1 MIIPDIRLTRIKL
14 PLITPYRLSY
24 RTVEAFEP
32 LMVEVRDADGHSGWG
47 EGHVSPGSSAE
58 TPSGGWAYCRGI
70 AAAAGRDST
79 VIKAMVLES
88 RALSPVAASAFASAI
103 DMLEADPLL
112 RPPARDTRLA
122 LLAPVNATTREAI
135 EAEIEAKLANGFRT
149 FKIKVGKSLDADIA
163 RLRMIQAVVAG
174 RATMRV
180 DANRAYTEDQAR
192 RFAAALNPEGIELF
206 EQPCAAED
214 WDANAAVA
222 AMSPVPVMLDEPICT
237 TADIERAAGITGV
250 GLCKLKLKRFGTPS
264 LLKEA
269 LDLTRALGLTAV
281 LGDGLGTELSCW
293 MEACVARTTIDNAGE
308 FNGFLKPRKR
318 LFAEPLEFAN
328 GHVVLRPDFV
338 PRIDQDVLAR
348 HTIAEERFA
357 AC

>member
-1 MIIPDIRLTRIKL
+1 MIIPDIRLIRIKL

-58 TPSGGWAYCRGI
+58 TPSGAWDYCRGI
-70 AAAAGRDST
+70 AAAVGQDSA
-79 VIKAMVLES
+79 VIKAMVLGS

-103 DMLEADPLL
+103 EMLEGDPSL
-112 RPPARDTRLA
+112 RPPARETRLA
-122 LLAPVNATTREAI
+122 LLAPVNGTTPEAI
-135 EAEIEAKLANGFRT
+135 EREIEAKLADGFRT
-149 FKIKVGKSLDADIA
+149 FKVKVGNDLDSDIT
-163 RLRMIQAVVAG
+163 RIRIVQAAVAG
-174 RATMRV
+174 RATIRI

-206 EQPCAAED
+206 EQPCATED

-237 TADIERAAGITGV
+237 TADIERAAGIKGV

-264 LLKEA
+264 LLKQA
-269 LDLTRALGLTAV
+269 LDLTRARGLTAV

-308 FNGFLKPRKR
+308 FNGFLKPRQR
-318 LFAEPLEFAN
+318 LFIEPLECTN
-328 GHVVLRPDFV
+328 GHVVLRSGFV
-338 PRIDQDVLAR
+338 PRIDEDALAD
-348 HTIAEERFA
+348 HTIAEERFVA
-357 AC
+357 